1 MSNGLVR
8 YRVLYEQLSSFS
20 NLKIFYYLLGSI
32 AADEKSAVSPN
43 RHSDLKKKNA
53 RFVFSLG
60 QF

>member
-43 RHSDLKKKNA
+43 RHSD
-53 RFVFSLG
+53 
-60 QF
+60 